1 MLVKID
7 INTIKSIV
15 RKATAFFLAVTFPL
29 WIVPY
34 CIFSRIIE
42 GTYEMYKDILWSME
56 TTVVVTM
63 PKDKPNEDAS
73 HLKPEGNHN
82 LVLNGGLK
90 ARGGTQ
96 VTDANGTSVYFMEPI
111 TAEYNN
117 KVEMSVGKDNR
128 LWIKVDEEWKRVAI
142 ES

>member
-1 MLVKID
+1 MNNRRD
-7 INTIKSIV
+7 FF
-15 RKATAFFLAVTFPL
+15 RKASIFGVAALAPVA
-29 WIVPY
+29 
-34 CIFSRIIE
+34 
-42 GTYEMYKDILWSME
+42 

>member
-1 MLVKID
+1 M
-7 INTIKSIV
+7 NERREFF
-15 RKATAFFLAVTFPL
+15 RKASIFGVAALAPVA
-29 WIVPY
+29 
-34 CIFSRIIE
+34 
-42 GTYEMYKDILWSME
+42 

-63 PKDKPNEDAS
+63 PKDHPTEDIS
-73 HLKPEGNHN
+73 NLKPEGNSN

-96 VTDANGTSVYFMEPI
+96 VTDTNGTSVYFMEPI
-111 TAEYNN
+111 TAEYSN

-128 LWIKVDEEWKRVAI
+128 LWINVNNEWKRVAI